1 MKLEGVMEFILVER
15 VSKLLRFC
23 TQGDLYCY
31 ILEDKGIKV
40 LTGGRHATDAIIT
53 CTGLLQCSVYT
64 IQYTIFHVASLDRE
78 KIILP
83 SKTDQNLSPRFL
95 FHNINAEFI

>member
-78 KIILP
+78 RLFSQVKLIKTCLQGFYFII
-83 SKTDQNLSPRFL
+83 
-95 FHNINAEFI
+95 